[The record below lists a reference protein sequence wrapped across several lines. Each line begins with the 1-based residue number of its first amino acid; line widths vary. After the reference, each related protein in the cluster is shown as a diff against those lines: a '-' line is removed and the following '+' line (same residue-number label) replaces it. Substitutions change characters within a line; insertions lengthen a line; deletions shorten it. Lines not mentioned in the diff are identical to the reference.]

1 MRTAKDVYLWQIEV
15 AERAGLEIVKIS
27 EWGLATASQRLFA
40 EVAHHNIEAWGQI
53 LKPRLAESERV
64 LEDMQDEINQL
75 KGIIEIAEALE
86 EIRAN
91 A

>member
-15 AERAGLEIVKIS
+15 AERSGLEIVKIS
-27 EWGLATASQRLFA
+27 EWGLATASERLFL
-40 EVAHHNIEAWGQI
+40 EVAHHNIEAWGPI
-53 LKPRLAESERV
+53 LKPRLADNERV
-64 LEDMQDEINQL
+64 LELMQDEIHQL

-91 A
+91 P